1 MWQVV
6 LAIPNL
12 RNLRKLSPLIQCVEC
27 DECDFTFTFKICE
40 LGIPVIV
47 VLHFSFNKDHKRR
60 REYGSIPLVGS
71 SKMTTL
77 HVKVTIN
84 TCLNIKSDLFTVCTR
99 SLSQGPR

>member
-12 RNLRKLSPLIQCVEC
+12 RKLRKLSPLIQCVEC

-47 VLHFSFNKDHKRR
+47 VLHFSFNKD
-60 REYGSIPLVGS
+60 
-71 SKMTTL
+71 
-77 HVKVTIN
+77 
-84 TCLNIKSDLFTVCTR
+84 
-99 SLSQGPR
+99 